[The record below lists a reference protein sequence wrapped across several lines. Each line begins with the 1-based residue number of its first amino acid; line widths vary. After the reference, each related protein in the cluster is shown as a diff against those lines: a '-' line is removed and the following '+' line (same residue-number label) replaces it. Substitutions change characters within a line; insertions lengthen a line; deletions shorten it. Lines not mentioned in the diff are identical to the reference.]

1 MIRFVLF
8 AEVPC
13 FYASIERAQDPELRD
28 RPVIVGGDPRKRG
41 LVQGASAD
49 ALAAGIVPDMPL
61 VEALRLCPRARAVR
75 TDMTLYRDVSRQ
87 LLVSLRRD
95 VERLEPFGLGAA
107 YFELAGSVDPEAVA
121 RGMAAR
127 VSAELGLPLRVGIA
141 SGKFV
146 ARIAAEEAGEAGVR
160 RVPEGEERGF
170 LRPLPVERLDGVG
183 RKTAAGLA
191 ELGAASIGDVQDLG
205 RERLEEA
212 FGTHG
217 LRIFS
222 LACAL
227 DDAPV
232 RGTRHAQSLSRE
244 VTLGGEGGDRAVL
257 AEQLLDLARQ
267 LEAELARQGLA
278 AGRVGLKVRYADQGT
293 QSRSQVLS
301 GLQVAATEIYAVALG
316 LLDRAQLG
324 SRRVRGLGL
333 QLAKLV
339 PAAEADRQLDLFSRD
354 R

>member
-1 MIRFVLF
+1 MSRSVLF

-13 FYASIERAQDPELRD
+13 FYATVERAQDPELRD

-41 LVQGASAD
+41 LVQAATAD
-49 ALAAGIVPDMPL
+49 ALAEGVVPDMPL
-61 VEALRLCPRARAVR
+61 VEALRLCPRARALR
-75 TDMTLYRDVSRQ
+75 TDMALYREVSRQ

-107 YFELAGSVDPEAVA
+107 YLEVAGGGDPEAVA
-121 RGMAAR
+121 HGLCERIAR
-127 VSAELGLPLRVGIA
+127 ELALPLRVGIA

-146 ARIAAEEAGEAGVR
+146 ARVAAEEVGEAGVCR
-160 RVPEGEERGF
+160 IGAGEEQGF

-183 RKTAAGLA
+183 RKTAARLA
-191 ELGAASIGDVQDLG
+191 ELGASTIGDVQSLG

-227 DDAPV
+227 EDAPV
-232 RGTRHAQSLSRE
+232 RGTRHAKSLSRE
-244 VTLGGEGGDRAVL
+244 VTLREGGADRAEL

-278 AGRVGLKVRYADQGT
+278 AGRVGLRVRYADQGT
-293 QSRSQVLS
+293 QSRSQVL
-301 GLQVAATEIYAVALG
+301 GGVQVAATELYAVALA
-316 LLDRAQLG
+316 LLDRTQTG
-324 SRRVRGLGL
+324 SRPVRGLGL
-333 QLAKLV
+333 QLSKLA
-339 PAAEADRQLDLFSRD
+339 PAAEADRQLDLFSRG